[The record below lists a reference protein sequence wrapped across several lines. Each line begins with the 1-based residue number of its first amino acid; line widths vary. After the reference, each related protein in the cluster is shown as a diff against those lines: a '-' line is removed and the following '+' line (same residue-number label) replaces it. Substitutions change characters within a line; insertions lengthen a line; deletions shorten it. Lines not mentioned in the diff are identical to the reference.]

1 MRLIIH
7 AGTGTIIPAE
17 ECLIVTLTDDVL
29 HDGDTG
35 TELED
40 HEIVELAEEHGFPL
54 EDLLSSNTMSFSP
67 LALREEAREMLDS
80 GGYIDADDTSPE
92 AEAVRWCAYIAT
104 DDELNEV
111 GQWIMNDDDLWQT
124 YRTSFTEGIR
134 WGYGEHGNLKG
145 DDRG

>member
-7 AGTGTIIPAE
+7 AGTGTIIPAD
-17 ECLIVTLTDDVL
+17 ECLVVTITDDIYPL
-29 HDGDTG
+29 
-35 TELED
+35 D
-40 HEIVELAEEHGFPL
+40 HEIVERAEEYGLPIS
-54 EDLLSSNTMSFSP
+54 ELLSSNTMSFSP
-67 LALREEAREMLDS
+67 LALREEARELLGG
-80 GGYIDADDTSPE
+80 GGYYDADDTSPE